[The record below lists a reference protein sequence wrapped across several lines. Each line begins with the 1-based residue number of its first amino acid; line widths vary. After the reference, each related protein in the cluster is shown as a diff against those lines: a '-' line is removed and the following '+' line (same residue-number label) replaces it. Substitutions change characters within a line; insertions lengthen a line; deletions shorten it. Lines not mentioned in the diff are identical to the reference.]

1 MHVHILRM
9 RMTTTMTDAYNDD
22 MMITVMTMMTMRLA
36 MVTMIM
42 TTMVMMMIILLK
54 TKGYI

>member
-1 MHVHILRM
+1 MHGHILRM

-36 MVTMIM
+36 MVTRII